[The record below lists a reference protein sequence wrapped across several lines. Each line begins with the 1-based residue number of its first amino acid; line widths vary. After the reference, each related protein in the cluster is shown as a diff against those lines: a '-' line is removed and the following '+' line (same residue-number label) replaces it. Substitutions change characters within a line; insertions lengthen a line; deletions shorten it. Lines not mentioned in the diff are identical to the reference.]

1 MRLIDADALYER
13 TTEWEAAAIKQV
25 KKVMRDGDK
34 MEWTRWSAILGER
47 TAFSQDV
54 YNAPTIDVAPIRCK
68 ECKWYGEPGCA
79 IRIVDDT
86 DKPSDM
92 DFCSFA
98 ERKEG
103 D

>member
-1 MRLIDADALYER
+1 MRLIDADALKAHYAWWGDFPEDGPNR
-13 TTEWEAAAIKQV
+13 IKEKKIFDTIVDIQPTVEA
-25 KKVMRDGDK
+25 
-34 MEWTRWSAILGER
+34 
-47 TAFSQDV
+47 
-54 YNAPTIDVAPIRCK
+54 IRCK

-103 D
+103 E